1 MFVSRITPRAA
12 ASALGFL
19 AFCGNSLGSSS
30 TNTPVATGPKSRVVL
45 VRDPS
50 AVNGFKFDAAKVRVM
65 VATGMKTLTGKP
77 DEVAAWRVFVSS
89 NDVVGIK
96 VNTIGAPLQVTR
108 HEVVDAIT
116 DGLQSAGV
124 ASTNIIVWDR
134 FALKMSDGGYKIN
147 RDGPGPRVLSVVPD
161 TGYDPKVF
169 YESKLVG
176 KLIWGDMG
184 FGATELLSTKSH
196 LPNLLTHTITK
207 LINVPVLM
215 DHDLCGLMGCLYN
228 VSLGAVDN
236 TRRFDAMQIGSTAP
250 AEICAIPFVRSKLVL
265 DIADAL
271 IGGYAGGPAFKPQY
285 SWPYGGL
292 YFSRD
297 PVAVDALCLELIA
310 AQRKAAHVS
319 DIGDRAAHVTIAPKL
334 GLGQA
339 DHSNIDVV
347 EVSP

>member
-1 MFVSRITPRAA
+1 MFLFRVTHLSTVGGLLLL
-12 ASALGFL
+12 ALHGSSF
-19 AFCGNSLGSSS
+19 ASSS
-30 TNTPVATGPKSRVVL
+30 TNAPVVTGPKSRVVL

-50 AVNGFKFDAAKVRVM
+50 AVNRFSFDDVKVRAM
-65 VATGMKTLTGKP
+65 VAAGIKTLTGKP

-96 VNTIGAPLQVTR
+96 ISTVGAPLQVTR
-108 HEVVDAIT
+108 HEVVDAII
-116 DGLQSAGV
+116 DGLQGAGV

-134 FALKMSDGGYKIN
+134 FALKMIDGGYKIN

-161 TGYDPKVF
+161 TGYDPEVVF
-169 YESKLVG
+169 ESKLVG

-184 FGATELLSTKSH
+184 FGTEEALSTQSH
-196 LPNLLTHTITK
+196 LPKLLTRTITK

-250 AEICAIPFVRSKLVL
+250 AEICAIPWVRNKLVL
-265 DIADAL
+265 NIADAL
-271 IGGYAGGPAFKPQY
+271 VGGYAGGPTFKPQY

-297 PVAVDALCLELIA
+297 PVAVDALCLELINA
-310 AQRKAAHVS
+310 KRKTARVS
-319 DIGDRAAHVTIAPKL
+319 DIGDNANHISAAARL
-334 GLGQA
+334 GLGQN
-339 DHSNIDVV
+339 DRGNIDVV
-347 EVSP
+347 EVAP